1 MIDAEVMR
9 LRRLRDVALRTRAFA
24 VALDGGDAAG
34 AGDSIYARTAIICW
48 RIAGVA
54 TGRLRAHPY
63 LSYQRGASVTRMIR
77 DRMLAAVLGGIARHR
92 GRGLRTFAVQLRHLE
107 RELNDSR
114 ALTWLLELSDALG
127 RSQARLRRLMKEVD
141 HGAWK
146 EAGSP
151 VAVHSTERLAA
162 GAREDSDSLAGTWP
176 YLAF

>member
-1 MIDAEVMR
+1 
-9 LRRLRDVALRTRAFA
+9 
-24 VALDGGDAAG
+24 LDSGSAAD
-34 AGDSIYARTAIICW
+34 DSIYARTAIVCW

-63 LSYQRGASVTRMIR
+63 LSYQRGASITRMVI
-77 DRMLAAVLGGIARHR
+77 DRVLASVCGGLARRR
-92 GRGLRTFAVQLRHLE
+92 GRGLRTFGAQLRHLE

-127 RSQARLRRLMKEVD
+127 RSQARLHRLTKEVD

-151 VAVHSTERLAA
+151 VMAPSGERLAA
-162 GAREDSDSLAGTWP
+162 GAHEDSASIAGTWP

>member
-9 LRRLRDVALRTRAFA
+9 LRRLRDAALRTRAIA
-24 VALDGGDAAG
+24 LALDAG
-34 AGDSIYARTAIICW
+34 SEGDSIYARTAIVCW

-63 LSYQRGASVTRMIR
+63 LSYQRGASIPRMIW
-77 DRMLAAVLGGIARHR
+77 DRLLASMLGGIARHR
-92 GRGLRTFAVQLRHLE
+92 GRGLRTFAIHLRNLE
-107 RELNDSR
+107 RQLNDSR

-127 RSQARLRRLMKEVD
+127 RSQARLRRLMQEVD
-141 HGAWK
+141 YGAWK

-151 VAVHSTERLAA
+151 VTVASKQRLVSAS
-162 GAREDSDSLAGTWP
+162 REDSPGLAGNWP